1 MFALLSNAGSS
12 DLRKCEDSS
21 EPLLFAYTRMDVD
34 EDSEQYLELKIRLV
48 GQHERLKEDFEH
60 IMR

>member
-1 MFALLSNAGSS
+1 
-12 DLRKCEDSS
+12 
-21 EPLLFAYTRMDVD
+21 MDVD

-48 GQHERLKEDFEH
+48 GQDERLKEDFEH